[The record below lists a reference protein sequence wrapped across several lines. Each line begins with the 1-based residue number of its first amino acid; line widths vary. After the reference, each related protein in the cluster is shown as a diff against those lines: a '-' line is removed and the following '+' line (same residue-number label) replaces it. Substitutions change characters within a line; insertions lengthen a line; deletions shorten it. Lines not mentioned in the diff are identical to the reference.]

1 MASNYVGFFKAH
13 TKLQTLHYCLLFFF
27 AFPYYFRL
35 SLPPLSTS
43 FLQFSNKQK
52 FAYAEAK
59 SVSSDSSLLLFFFPS
74 SLALS
79 FSFSFSHTLTLSHTH
94 YRRKTKPKLKAM
106 MLEMAVAEFK
116 ACFAQ
121 EKSFWR
127 EGAAWYTLKGA
138 EFKFCFS
145 VFFILFYFIR
155 FRFKGK

>member
-1 MASNYVGFFKAH
+1 MLGSSKLTPNFKPYIIVFFSFLLSPTTSASLSLLCQPLFYNFQTNRSLHMQKLKACPL
-13 TKLQTLHYCLLFFF
+13 TPLCFYFFF
-27 AFPYYFRL
+27 
-35 SLPPLSTS
+35 S
-43 FLQFSNKQK
+43 
-52 FAYAEAK
+52 
-59 SVSSDSSLLLFFFPS
+59 S